1 VKRRKQ
7 FGKGSKRPVKAH
19 GRVTRNRG
27 RAVKR
32 ARLVARAQ
40 LPTSFGD
47 FRVVGIEGRSGE
59 EAVAI
64 LRGEVDGASRGT
76 LRTRRQR
83 NGKAPLVRVHSQCLT
98 GDVFT
103 SERCDCRA
111 QLEFSLKQIAKEPA
125 GVLLYLPQEGRGI
138 GLINKLRAYELQD
151 EGLDTVQANRKLGF
165 AADSRDYE
173 FAAEALKALGVREL
187 RLLSNNP
194 DKVEQLESAGL
205 RVVERVPC
213 RPRTSRHSKFYLRTK
228 KDKMGHLLA

>member
-1 VKRRKQ
+1 MKQRKQ
-7 FGKGSKRPVKAH
+7 SGKGSKRPVQTRE
-19 GRVTRNRG
+19 RVTRSRG
-27 RAVKR
+27 RVVKR

-47 FRVVGIEGRSGE
+47 FRVVGIEGGPGE

-64 LRGEVDGASRGT
+64 QRGT
-76 LRTRRQR
+76 LRSAKGR
-83 NGKAPLVRVHSQCLT
+83 NGKVPLVRVHSQCLT

-111 QLEFSLKQIAKEPA
+111 QLEFSLKQIAKEPS

-151 EGLDTVQANRKLGF
+151 AGLDTVQANSKLGF

-228 KDKMGHLLA
+228 KDKMGHLLG